1 MDYEFQEF
9 QSLFQSVLDIGGFLF
24 TVFILMF
31 VYSIYYF
38 IIREDSYNDSYVE
51 HIVKITLFLV
61 IISIGYKGLES
72 LELVNPKK
80 DFEDLKVSIEKYE
93 EKYIKKT
100 NDIKEEIA
108 IVEEVKPKE
117 ENQIIITEKDVNLEN
132 NGNLNM
138 TVINGPVIL
147 STQDNKIKKCKKI
160 EDIFHCE

>member
-72 LELVNPKK
+72 LGLVKK
-80 DFEDLKVSIEKYE
+80 SM
-93 EKYIKKT
+93 KKNT
-100 NDIKEEIA
+100 
-108 IVEEVKPKE
+108 
-117 ENQIIITEKDVNLEN
+117 
-132 NGNLNM
+132 
-138 TVINGPVIL
+138 
-147 STQDNKIKKCKKI
+147 
-160 EDIFHCE
+160 